1 MSSACGD
8 APFLGGELRL
18 GRRAALDRRATAWL
32 PSWQSLDTIFM
43 RPIRLLLLALP
54 LLAAPP
60 AAAQFGP
67 QGPPAVGVITAE
79 RRPVT
84 ESTEFVGR
92 IEAMHR
98 VDLRARV
105 TGFLQQRLFQEGQ
118 EVGEGQAL
126 FALEREPF
134 EAEVA
139 RAQAQVAS
147 AEAAL
152 TNANL
157 TLDRARDLARTAAGT
172 QVRVDDALAAQRA
185 AQAAL
190 LAAQAQL
197 RVAQINLGYTA
208 MNAPIAGKIGRATY
222 SVGSVVGPT
231 SEPLATIVS
240 QDPMRV
246 SFPVS
251 LRLGSELRERYA
263 ARGGPDAVRVRV
275 RLPNGEMHQPVGR
288 VDFIDPQVDRGTDT
302 ILVRASIANP
312 PIGGMG
318 TPASDRR
325 LIDGMFV
332 KVYVEGPEPV
342 QAVVIPRAAVLQDQ
356 QGWFVFV
363 VAADNRAE
371 RRNVQL
377 GRTIADQ
384 VVIEHGLE
392 GGEQVVT
399 EGVQRVRPGQ
409 PVQPGPAG
417 PPAVRPAA
425 RG

>member
-1 MSSACGD
+1 MR
-8 APFLGGELRL
+8 LLRL
-18 GRRAALDRRATAWL
+18 AAA
-32 PSWQSLDTIFM
+32 
-43 RPIRLLLLALP
+43 ALP
-54 LLAAPP
+54 LLALTPP

-84 ESTEFVGR
+84 ESIEFVGR
-92 IEAMHR
+92 IEAINR
-98 VDLRARV
+98 VHLRARV
-105 TGFLQQRLFQEGQ
+105 TGFLQERHFREGQ
-118 EVGEGQAL
+118 EVGAGQPL
-126 FALEREPF
+126 FTLERAPF

-152 TNANL
+152 ANANL
-157 TLDRARDLARTAAGT
+157 ALDRARELVRSSAGT

-185 AQAAL
+185 AQATL
-190 LAAQAQL
+190 LGAQAQL
-197 RVAQINLGYTA
+197 RVANINLGYTLIT
-208 MNAPIAGKIGRATY
+208 APVDGKIGRATY

-251 LRLGSELRERYA
+251 LRLGSELRERFA
-263 ARGGPDAVRVRV
+263 ARGGPDAVRVRI
-275 RLPNGEMHQPVGR
+275 RLPNGNMHEPLGR

-302 ILVRASIANP
+302 ILVRAEIANP
-312 PIGGMG
+312 TIGGMG
-318 TPASDRR
+318 PAGNDRR

-332 KVYVEGPEPV
+332 TVFLEGAEPV
-342 QAVVIPRAAVLQDQ
+342 PAVVIPRAAVLQDQ
-356 QGWFVFV
+356 QGNYVFV
-363 VAADNRAE
+363 LGAGNRAE
-371 RRNVQL
+371 RRGVTL

-384 VVIEHGLE
+384 VVIEAGLE
-392 GGEQVVT
+392 GGETVVT

-417 PPAVRPAA
+417 GPAVRAQG

>member
-1 MSSACGD
+1 M
-8 APFLGGELRL
+8 
-18 GRRAALDRRATAWL
+18 
-32 PSWQSLDTIFM
+32 
-43 RPIRLLLLALP
+43 LLALP
-54 LLAAPP
+54 LVASP

-92 IEAMHR
+92 IEAMNR

-105 TGFLQQRLFQEGQ
+105 TGFLQQRLFREGQ
-118 EVGEGQAL
+118 EVGEGQPL
-126 FALEREPF
+126 FAMERDPF

-147 AEAAL
+147 AEASL

-157 TLDRARDLARTAAGT
+157 TLDRARDLVRTSAGT

-185 AQAAL
+185 PQATL
-190 LAAQAQL
+190 RSAQAQL
-197 RVAQINLGYTA
+197 RMAQINLGYTSI
-208 MNAPIAGKIGRATY
+208 NAPIDGKIGRATY
-222 SVGSVVGPT
+222 SVGSTVGPT
-231 SEPLATIVS
+231 SDPLATIVS

-263 ARGGPDAVRVRV
+263 ARGGPEAVRVRV

-288 VDFIDPQVDRGTDT
+288 VDFIDPQVDRSTDT
-302 ILVRASIANP
+302 ILVRAAIANP
-312 PIGGMG
+312 VIGGMG
-318 TPASDRR
+318 TPGSERR

-332 KVYVEGPEPV
+332 SVFVEGPEPV

-363 VAADNRAE
+363 VAAENRAE

-377 GRTIADQ
+377 GRTLADQ
-384 VVIEHGLE
+384 VVIERGLN

-417 PPAVRPAA
+417 PPTVRPAS